1 MLAISM
7 PAIVHSDAVVAIRTL
22 VALVFL
28 TAAVGKMRNWPIFQG
43 VVANYRLLPQ
53 FLVGPVAY
61 ALPPVEALIG
71 TALATGGLAPW
82 SDAAAASL
90 LGAFAVAMGINLM
103 RGRRHIDCG
112 CFQGTLRQP
121 LSWILVSRNA
131 LLALLLVAAGAAPPG
146 RPDAWT
152 VLNGLFAGAALFVV
166 LQSLNALWAIIP
178 AARRPRHS
186 DIELEGTS

>member
-1 MLAISM
+1 MLAIIM
-7 PAIVHSDAVVAIRTL
+7 PAIDHSDAVVAIRTL

-71 TALATGGLAPW
+71 TALPTGGLAPW
-82 SDAAAASL
+82 AEAAAASL
-90 LGAFAVAMGINLM
+90 LGVFAVAMGINLL

-121 LSWILVSRNA
+121 LSWILVSRNV
-131 LLALLLVAAGAAPPG
+131 LLALLLVATGAAS
-146 RPDAWT
+146 
-152 VLNGLFAGAALFVV
+152 VLNGLFAGAALFVI

-178 AARRPRHS
+178 AARRPTHS